1 MLREAWRNRL
11 QRKAVEVKT
20 EVEEE
25 IKIGLRGDEQKQ
37 FEAVW
42 KNVQPDDVANISY
55 TSGTTAD
62 PKGIMLSHLN
72 YTANV
77 IQGNAVLDILETY
90 KTLAVLHWD
99 HSFAHTACLYAFMLK
114 GASIGSVQTG
124 RTPME
129 TLRNVPVNIQEFK
142 PDIIISDFS
151 MPGFDWHSALLL
163 TIEYLPQIPFIVV
176 TGSTSEE
183 IRNKCLEAGVTEFI
197 SKNAIQNLGP
207 AILAALK

>member
-1 MLREAWRNRL
+1 MYKIL
-11 QRKAVEVKT
+11 QIEDLPSDAYLVRREVKKVLSPC
-20 EVEEE
+20 EFHIVED
-25 IKIGLRGDEQKQ
+25 K
-37 FEAVW
+37 EA
-42 KNVQPDDVANISY
+42 
-55 TSGTTAD
+55 
-62 PKGIMLSHLN
+62 
-72 YTANV
+72 
-77 IQGNAVLDILETY
+77 
-90 KTLAVLHWD
+90 
-99 HSFAHTACLYAFMLK
+99 FLK
-114 GASIGSVQTG
+114 ALV
-124 RTPME
+124 
-129 TLRNVPVNIQEFK
+129 EFK